1 MAKNNNVSMNDLVA
15 LLGSMSEADRNALG
29 LALKE
34 NDTPITARKEK
45 ASKVYV
51 AKRIN
56 LVDSKPNAKKTR
68 VKGSVEYLTEKQ
80 VFNTLNTWIRRSR
93 GVNEEQRVATV
104 NSNLKGIVEGI
115 KGVKTV
121 FSIASFKLEGIEHT
135 SDLTDLPTTME
146 LE

>member
-1 MAKNNNVSMNDLVA
+1 MAKNNNVSMIDLVA
-15 LLGSMSEADRNALG
+15 LLGGMSEAERNALG

-34 NDTPITARKEK
+34 NDTPITAKKEK
-45 ASKVYV
+45 QGKVYV

-80 VFNTLNTWIRRSR
+80 VFNTLNTWIRRSK
-93 GVNEEQRVATV
+93 GMNEDQRIATV
-104 NSNLKGIVEGI
+104 NSNLKGIVHGI
-115 KGVKTV
+115 KDVKSV
-121 FSIASFKLEGIEHT
+121 FSIATFKLEGIDHT
-135 SDLTDLPTTME
+135 SDLTDLPMTTE